1 MPWRRCW
8 LICVER
14 LAERSDNQ
22 VELGP
27 WRQRQRD
34 LRAHD
39 PTWRRDTSHVRSSVT
54 YRITTT
60 AIGLAPNNPTR
71 PSLLERNIHQAIPA
85 TELRRQPDQ
94 LREMS
99 GSSEEPR
106 VELLRQLGGR
116 LHKPRSRHVG
126 TFDSGVIG
134 DSPRS
139 FGSTL

>member
-1 MPWRRCW
+1 
-8 LICVER
+8 
-14 LAERSDNQ
+14 
-22 VELGP
+22 
-27 WRQRQRD
+27 
-34 LRAHD
+34 
-39 PTWRRDTSHVRSSVT
+39 VT